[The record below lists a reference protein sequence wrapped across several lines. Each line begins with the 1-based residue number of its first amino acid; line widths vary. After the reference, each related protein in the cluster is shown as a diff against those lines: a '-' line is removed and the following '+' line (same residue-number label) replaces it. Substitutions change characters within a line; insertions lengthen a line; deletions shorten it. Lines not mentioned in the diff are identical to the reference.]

1 VVQLPG
7 IDPLAKSFSLSESRL
22 KDAKKLA
29 GEAHLNFNT
38 TRREAMIGTAAALA
52 AAGASTVSGQPARRT
67 FVLVHGAWHGG
78 WCWRR
83 VSDLLEQKGNKVFSP
98 TMTGLGE
105 RAHLLTRDVNLTTHI
120 TDIVNVM
127 EWENL
132 SDVVLV
138 AHSYGG
144 IIASGVAER
153 VHDRISSIVFLDAFM
168 PENGET
174 LLEKSSPAFVDAI
187 KSAIEKGDAGI
198 KAPPAAA
205 FGVEEKDR
213 MWVDSKTTPHPVG
226 TYTEKAVYTDGRDK
240 ISTKTFIRA
249 KGYKS
254 AAFDANLAKVKAAGW
269 KTHELEVG
277 HDAMVIIPEQLT
289 GILLST

>member
-1 VVQLPG
+1 
-7 IDPLAKSFSLSESRL
+7 L
-22 KDAKKLA
+22 KII
-29 GEAHLNFNT
+29 T
-38 TRREAMIGTAAALA
+38 TRREAMMGATAVLTVATSSNASAQLA
-52 AAGASTVSGQPARRT
+52 GKT

-83 VSDLLEQKGNKVFSP
+83 VSDILERKGNKVFSP

-120 TDIVNVM
+120 ADIVNVM
-127 EWENL
+127 EWEDL
-132 SDVVLV
+132 SNVVLV

-153 VHDRISSIVFLDAFM
+153 AHDRISSIVFLDAFM

-187 KSAIEKGDAGI
+187 KGAIERGDSGI

-205 FGVEEKDR
+205 FGIEEKDR
-213 MWVDSKTTPHPVG
+213 KWVDSKTTPHPVG
-226 TYTEKAVYTDGRDK
+226 TYTEKAVYTGGRDK
-240 ISTKTFIRA
+240 IGSKTFIRA

-254 AAFDANLAKVKAAGW
+254 VTFDANLAKVKAAGW
-269 KTHELEVG
+269 KTHELDVG
-277 HDAMVIIPEQLT
+277 HDAMVIIPDQLT
-289 GILLST
+289 EILLSA